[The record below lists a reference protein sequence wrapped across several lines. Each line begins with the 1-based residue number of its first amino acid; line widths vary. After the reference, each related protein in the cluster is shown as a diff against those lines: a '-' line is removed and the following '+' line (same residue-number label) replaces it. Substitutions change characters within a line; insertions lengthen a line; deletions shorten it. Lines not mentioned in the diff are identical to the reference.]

1 MALRLKV
8 EVEVTSWR
16 TMREIWAPC
25 RNNGYSPVT
34 FGYEN
39 RRLRKAGPGFMG

>member
-1 MALRLKV
+1 V
-8 EVEVTSWR
+8 IEVANW
-16 TMREIWAPC
+16 
-25 RNNGYSPVT
+25 GYSPVT